1 MEIYNVINGKWRILN
16 FQIMNSREG
25 LQKSLKLK
33 QKSINKNFERNGQ
46 KILLVAPKNANDEP
60 SCRVCCKKISC
71 SKTALQRHM
80 ESAHY
85 KQAFPNPSNQ
95 VSIQV
100 SLQKQENTSS
110 YKETTTVQLAAFIA
124 EHNLPLTISPF
135 LLDLLKSRA
144 PQNIQEAKSFQ
155 EMKLGSTKCTNIIRQ
170 GVGLFYAKELVEI
183 LRA

>member
-1 MEIYNVINGKWRILN
+1 MQSL
-16 FQIMNSREG
+16 
-25 LQKSLKLK
+25 LQ
-33 QKSINKNFERNGQ
+33 
-46 KILLVAPKNANDEP
+46 
-60 SCRVCCKKISC
+60 KISC
-71 SKTALQRHM
+71 SKTALQRHR

-110 YKETTTVQLAAFIA
+110 YRETTTVQLAAFIA

-144 PQNIQEAKSFQ
+144 PQNIQEAKSLQ

-183 LRA
+183 LRASFITKTFHVSGSDCRLLKRRQYFMQICFIVNYSFERE